1 MINMLDALN
10 GWQLVAELGGVL
22 NIPAATSF
30 KHVSPA
36 GVAVGA
42 PLPEDLRRAYE
53 VADRELTPLACA
65 YVRARGAD
73 PKCSFG
79 DFVAL
84 SEPVDT
90 ATAAYLK
97 GVVSDG
103 VIAPGF
109 EPGTFETLAA
119 KKGGSFVL
127 IEIDPGYRPPPI
139 ESREVFGVTLVQDR
153 NDRRVTLDDLN
164 EVVCGK
170 LNDAA
175 KRDLVVGLVALKYTQ
190 SNSVCYIA
198 GGQTIDIG
206 AGQQSRVD
214 CTKLAGAK
222 ADVWHLCRSPMVL
235 DLAFRRGVRRQDRIN
250 WRVRYI
256 GGDLTADEETAFEA
270 ALEEPA
276 GVLDAEARH
285 AWIDGLTDVALASD
299 GYLPFRDN
307 VDHAARHGVRYI
319 VQPGGPRET
328 ARSRRRAAS
337 TGWLWCTLAYGS
349 FTTRLGQGHPPTP
362 HCGGCSRGTAVPA
375 EPPRSPSRGRSRDR
389 VGPRR
394 PVRPPLQIV
403 GDALGTPLWHPVSD
417 ACTAP
422 PQATTR
428 ERRCFPRAS
437 QYGEIQSTW

>member
-22 NIPAATSF
+22 DSPAATSF

-65 YVRARGAD
+65 CVRARGAD

-84 SEPVDT
+84 SEPVDG

-198 GGQTIDIG
+198 GGQTIGIG

-222 ADVWHLCRSPMVL
+222 ADVWHLYRSPMVL

-256 GGDLTADEETAFEA
+256 EGDLAADEEAAFEA

-276 GVLDAEARH
+276 GALDAEDRH
-285 AWIDGLTDVALASD
+285 AWLAGLKDVALASD

-307 VDHAARHGVRYI
+307 VDHAAKHGVRYI
-319 VQPGGPRET
+319 VQPGGVREG
-328 ARSRRRAAS
+328 R
-337 TGWLWCTLAYGS
+337 
-349 FTTRLGQGHPPTP
+349 
-362 HCGGCSRGTAVPA
+362 
-375 EPPRSPSRGRSRDR
+375 RGRGGVSRPRDGLGAHWHTALSPLGNLHSPVANPSPGLRSVRSSSVSQLPSHR
-389 VGPRR
+389 VGPLGNSAARSSYFGCGRR
-394 PVRPPLQIV
+394 RMRRSRYR
-403 GDALGTPLWHPVSD
+403 ATPTHH
-417 ACTAP
+417 
-422 PQATTR
+422 
-428 ERRCFPRAS
+428 
-437 QYGEIQSTW
+437 